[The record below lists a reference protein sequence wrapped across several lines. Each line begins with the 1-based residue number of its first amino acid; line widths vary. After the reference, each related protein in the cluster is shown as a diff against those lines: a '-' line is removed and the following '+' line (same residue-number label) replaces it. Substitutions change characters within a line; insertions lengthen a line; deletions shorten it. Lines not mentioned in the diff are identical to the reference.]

1 MYSYTFDETTG
12 GLLLNSTPTNF
23 SKEPRPVYAAEMTL
37 LGFHQFWDY
46 EDQNETPYMWAEANT
61 YWYRAKQIAKTKGG
75 DLYNAPEL
83 MPIRGEDGSILF
95 GKDGGHRLQPID
107 IPAMCEKNKDLL
119 TIIEN
124 STVKLIVKAY
134 EKHKAKLDIFE
145 VAFSGGKDSAVL
157 LDLVKKALPKDGFVV
172 IFGDTGM
179 EFPDTY
185 ETAAITKKQCEE
197 EGISFYISRSHFDPQ
212 DSWKLFGPPAR
223 VLRWCC
229 SVHKSTPQTIKM
241 REITGKNNYVG
252 LDFVGVRAHESAARS
267 KYEVENFGKKQKG
280 QYSFNPILEW
290 TSAEVW
296 LYIYFNNIH
305 VNVAYKRGNS
315 RAGCLYCP
323 MSGGASDYFRRAS
336 YTEEMDRYI
345 SYIENSYISSDEK
358 KRKAY
363 ITDGGW
369 NARKNGRDLA
379 DNPFRCI
386 ENSSNGNITIKVIAP
401 TTDWKEWMKTIGPVL
416 KTESGYSV
424 KFEDQ
429 YIDFSFTE
437 TDKGYIVSIPE
448 SISKDNP
455 KFSKLF
461 RQVFRKAAYCGAC
474 RVCETNCRKGCISFV
489 DGKVKIENCINCH
502 QCHDIDSGCLLF
514 HSLRHPQGGG
524 NTMKSIN
531 TFTDH
536 APKRDWL
543 VRFFDM
549 KDDFFTDHGLG
560 PAMFDFFRRFLRDA
574 GLNDKNRFTPFAELI
589 SNIGWE
595 TDTALGLILV
605 NLAME
610 NPQFAW
616 YINNLDLNIY
626 YERNQVKDMLMEY
639 GMKDKPADQII
650 RCYKRITMDSPFGN
664 VLNFGFYT
672 DEEDLVRSKCN
683 MSDAR
688 VLLYALY
695 KFAEK
700 CNDYKEFHLSYLY
713 DESVERDGIS
723 PVRIFG
729 LTDEEELKSLL
740 LGLSAQYPEFIN
752 ATFTNDLQTIT
763 LRDKTSEDV
772 LDLFREDI

>member
-46 EDQNETPYMWAEANT
+46 EDQNEIPYMWAEANT

-95 GKDGGHRLQPID
+95 GKDSGHRLQPID

-134 EKHKAKLDIFE
+134 EKHKAKLDIFH

-157 LDLVKKALPKDGFVV
+157 LDLVKKALPQDGFVV

-185 ETAAITKKQCEE
+185 ETVEHTRKQCEA
-197 EGISFYISRSHFDPQ
+197 EGIPFYVARSHFDPEE
-212 DSWKLFGPPAR
+212 SWKLFGPPAR

-241 REITGKNNYVG
+241 REITGKNDYVG
-252 LDFVGVRAHESAARS
+252 MDFVGVRAHESVARS
-267 KYEVENFGKKQKG
+267 KYEFENVGKKQKG
-280 QYSFNPILEW
+280 QHSYNPILEW
-290 TSAEVW
+290 TSAEIW
-296 LYIYFNNIH
+296 LYIYANGVYVNN
-305 VNVAYKRGNS
+305 AYNEGNS
-315 RAGCLYCP
+315 RAGCLFCP
-323 MSGGASDYFRRAS
+323 MSGGASDYFRRNS
-336 YTEEMDRYI
+336 YTAEIDRYI
-345 SYIENSYISSDEK
+345 DYIKTSYNSKDPKQANSYL
-358 KRKAY
+358 
-363 ITDGGW
+363 TNGGW
-369 NARKNGRDLA
+369 NARNNGRDLA
-379 DNPFRCI
+379 QNPFRCI
-386 ENSSNGNITIKVIAP
+386 ENVTNKNITITVIEP
-401 TTDWKEWMKTIGPVL
+401 TTDWQEWMKTIGPVL
-416 KTESGYSV
+416 KTDNGYSV
-424 KFEDQ
+424 KFEGQ
-429 YIDFSFTE
+429 YIDFSLAE

-448 SISKDNP
+448 NISKDNP

-474 RVCETNCRKGCISFV
+474 RVCETNCRKGCISFI

-524 NTMKSIN
+524 KPMKSLN
-531 TFTDH
+531 SFADH

-543 VRFFDM
+543 VSFFDL
-549 KDDFFTDHGLG
+549 KEDFFTEHSLG
-560 PAMFDFFRRFLRDA
+560 PMMYDMFRRFLRDA
-574 GLNDKNRFTPFAELI
+574 GLNDKNHFTPFAELI
-589 SNIGWE
+589 SEIGWE
-595 TDTALGLILV
+595 TDTALGLMLV

-610 NPQFAW
+610 NPQIAW
-616 YINNLDLNIY
+616 YINNFELGYY
-626 YERNQVKDMLMEY
+626 YERTNVEEMLTALDVKP
-639 GMKDKPADQII
+639 KDAKSIVKA
-650 RCYKRITMDSPFGN
+650 YKRITDTPFGTT
-664 VLNFGFYT
+664 LNFGYVT
-672 DEEDLVRSKCN
+672 DEDDLVRSKCN

>member
-1 MYSYTFDETTG
+1 M
-12 GLLLNSTPTNF
+12 
-23 SKEPRPVYAAEMTL
+23 
-37 LGFHQFWDY
+37 
-46 EDQNETPYMWAEANT
+46 
-61 YWYRAKQIAKTKGG
+61 
-75 DLYNAPEL
+75 
-83 MPIRGEDGSILF
+83 
-95 GKDGGHRLQPID
+95 
-107 IPAMCEKNKDLL
+107 
-119 TIIEN
+119 
-124 STVKLIVKAY
+124 
-134 EKHKAKLDIFE
+134 
-145 VAFSGGKDSAVL
+145 
-157 LDLVKKALPKDGFVV
+157 
-172 IFGDTGM
+172 
-179 EFPDTY
+179 
-185 ETAAITKKQCEE
+185 
-197 EGISFYISRSHFDPQ
+197 
-212 DSWKLFGPPAR
+212 
-223 VLRWCC
+223 LRWCC

-626 YERNQVKDMLMEY
+626 YERNQVKDMLMGY

>member
-185 ETAAITKKQCEE
+185 EAAAITKKQCEE

-424 KFEDQ
+424 NFEDQ

-489 DGKVKIENCINCH
+489 DGT
-502 QCHDIDSGCLLF
+502 
-514 HSLRHPQGGG
+514 SLPR
-524 NTMKSIN
+524 N
-531 TFTDH
+531 
-536 APKRDWL
+536 
-543 VRFFDM
+543 
-549 KDDFFTDHGLG
+549 
-560 PAMFDFFRRFLRDA
+560 AM
-574 GLNDKNRFTPFAELI
+574 T
-589 SNIGWE
+589 
-595 TDTALGLILV
+595 
-605 NLAME
+605 
-610 NPQFAW
+610 
-616 YINNLDLNIY
+616 
-626 YERNQVKDMLMEY
+626 
-639 GMKDKPADQII
+639 I
-650 RCYKRITMDSPFGN
+650 RS
-664 VLNFGFYT
+664 
-672 DEEDLVRSKCN
+672 S
-683 MSDAR
+683 
-688 VLLYALY
+688 
-695 KFAEK
+695 
-700 CNDYKEFHLSYLY
+700 
-713 DESVERDGIS
+713 IS
-723 PVRIFG
+723 PIFMTKALKEMVSALFASSDSQTRKSSSLCSSVSLHSTLNS
-729 LTDEEELKSLL
+729 LTQPLPMIFRLL
-740 LGLSAQYPEFIN
+740 H
-752 ATFTNDLQTIT
+752 
-763 LRDKTSEDV
+763 
-772 LDLFREDI
+772 

>member
-95 GKDGGHRLQPID
+95 GKDVGHRLQPID

-134 EKHKAKLDIFE
+134 EKHKAKLDIFH

-157 LDLVKKALPKDGFVV
+157 LDLVKKALPQDGFVV

-185 ETAAITKKQCEE
+185 ETVEHTRKQCEA
-197 EGISFYISRSHFDPQ
+197 EGIPFYVARSHFDPEE
-212 DSWKLFGPPAR
+212 SWKLFGPPAR

-241 REITGKNNYVG
+241 REITGKNDYVG
-252 LDFVGVRAHESAARS
+252 MDFVGVRAHESVARS
-267 KYEVENFGKKQKG
+267 KYEFENVGKKQKG
-280 QYSFNPILEW
+280 QHSYNPILEW
-290 TSAEVW
+290 TSAEIW
-296 LYIYFNNIH
+296 LYIYANGVYVNN
-305 VNVAYKRGNS
+305 AYKKGNS
-315 RAGCLYCP
+315 RAGCLFCP
-323 MSGGASDYFRRAS
+323 MSGGASDYFRRNS
-336 YTEEMDRYI
+336 YTAEIDRYI
-345 SYIENSYISSDEK
+345 DYIKTSYNSKDPKQANSYL
-358 KRKAY
+358 
-363 ITDGGW
+363 TNGGW
-369 NARKNGRDLA
+369 NARNNGRDLA
-379 DNPFRCI
+379 QNPFRCI
-386 ENSSNGNITIKVIAP
+386 ENVTNKNITITVIEP
-401 TTDWKEWMKTIGPVL
+401 TTDWQEWMKTIGSVL

-429 YIDFSFTE
+429 YIDFSLTE

-474 RVCETNCRKGCISFV
+474 RVCETNCRKGCISFI

-524 NTMKSIN
+524 KPMKSLN
-531 TFTDH
+531 SFADH

-543 VRFFDM
+543 VSFFDL
-549 KDDFFTDHGLG
+549 KEDFFTEHSLG
-560 PAMFDFFRRFLRDA
+560 PMMYDMFRRFLRDA
-574 GLNDKNRFTPFAELI
+574 GLNDKNHFTPFAELI
-589 SNIGWE
+589 SEIGWE
-595 TDTALGLILV
+595 TDTALGLMLV

-610 NPQFAW
+610 NPQIAW
-616 YINNLDLNIY
+616 YINNFELGYY
-626 YERNQVKDMLMEY
+626 YERTNVEEMLTALDVKP
-639 GMKDKPADQII
+639 KDAKSIVKA
-650 RCYKRITMDSPFGN
+650 YKRITDTPFGTT
-664 VLNFGFYT
+664 LNFGYVT
-672 DEEDLVRSKCN
+672 DEDDLVRSKCN

>member
-12 GLLLNSTPTNF
+12 GLLLNSTPTIF
-23 SKEPRPVYAAEMTL
+23 SKEPRPVYAAEMNL
-37 LGFHQFWDY
+37 LGFRQFWDY
-46 EDQNETPYMWAEANT
+46 EDQNETPYMWAEANV

-83 MPIRGEDGSILF
+83 MPVRGEDGSILF
-95 GKDGGHRLQPID
+95 GKESGSCLQPID
-107 IPAMCEKNKDLL
+107 IPTMCEKNKDLL

-124 STVKLIVKAY
+124 ATVKLIVKAY
-134 EKHKAKLDIFE
+134 EKHKAKLDIFH

-185 ETAAITKKQCEE
+185 ETVEHTRRQCEA
-197 EGISFYISRSHFDPQ
+197 EGIPFYIARSHFDPEE
-212 DSWKLFGPPAR
+212 SWKLFGPPAR

-241 REITGKNNYVG
+241 REITGKNDYVG
-252 LDFVGVRAHESAARS
+252 MDFVGVRAHESVARS
-267 KYEVENFGKKQKG
+267 KYEFENVGKKQKG
-280 QYSFNPILEW
+280 QHSYNPILEW
-290 TSAEVW
+290 TSAEIW
-296 LYIYFNNIH
+296 LYIFANNVYI
-305 VNVAYKRGNS
+305 NNAYKEGNS
-315 RAGCLYCP
+315 RAGCLFCP
-323 MSGGASDYFRRAS
+323 MSGGASDYFRRHS
-336 YTEEMDRYI
+336 YTTEIDRYI
-345 SYIENSYISSDEK
+345 DYIKNSYNSKDPKQASS
-358 KRKAY
+358 Y
-363 ITDGGW
+363 LTNGGW
-369 NARKNGRDLA
+369 NARNNGRDLA
-379 DNPFRCI
+379 QNPFRCI
-386 ENSSNGNITIKVIAP
+386 ENVTNKRITITVIEP
-401 TTDWKEWMKTIGPVL
+401 TTDWQEWIKTIGPVL
-416 KTESGYSV
+416 KTDDGYSV
-424 KFEDQ
+424 KFEGR
-429 YIDFSFTE
+429 YIDFSITE
-437 TDKGYIVSIPE
+437 TPKGYIVSIPE
-448 SISKDNP
+448 SISKESP

-489 DGKVKIENCINCH
+489 DGKVKIDNCINCH

-524 NTMKSIN
+524 KPMKSLN
-531 TFTDH
+531 SFADH

-543 VRFFDM
+543 VSFFDL
-549 KDDFFTDHGLG
+549 KEDFFTEHSLG
-560 PAMFDFFRRFLRDA
+560 PMMYDMFRRFLRDA
-574 GLNDKNRFTPFAELI
+574 GLNDKNHFTPFAELI
-589 SNIGWE
+589 SQIGWE
-595 TDTALGLILV
+595 TDSALGIMLV

-610 NPQFAW
+610 NPQIAW
-616 YINNLDLNIY
+616 YINNFELGHY
-626 YERNQVKDMLMEY
+626 YERSSVEEMLTALDVKP
-639 GMKDKPADQII
+639 KDAKSIVKA
-650 RCYKRITMDSPFGN
+650 YKRITDTPFGT
-664 VLNFGFYT
+664 VLNFGYVT
-672 DEEDLVRSKCN
+672 DEEDLVRSKCS

-729 LTDEEELKSLL
+729 FTDEEELKSLL

-763 LRDKTSEDV
+763 LREKTSEDV
-772 LDLFREDI
+772 LDLFREDF

>member
-448 SISKDNP
+448 SISKENP